1 MPKIPLYQQQSSIG
15 TAKGVSVNPSVGVNL
30 VEAESAAD
38 QVLTKGMFNI
48 MEETIGAGQEYLK
61 TKKEQDIKSGK
72 HKFALWKTRELPEE
86 MEAIKTRGASEG
98 MDVSGIYGLKINPY
112 LDSAFENWAKENNVN
127 ITQDLRDEWELDK
140 EGLKRKEIIAVNKI
154 QQEQFKSDTMELAQD
169 LFKSDQIEE
178 GRALIK
184 SIGLDP
190 EEERRAMSVGFHDYY
205 AYKMQTANSMEEIQE
220 VVTAF
225 ENDDNLSFS
234 SRNSLRLR
242 VASSEKSFLS
252 TKASPAQKTADQ
264 LLKDNELTEDW
275 IEKSS
280 MTESNKDYYR
290 GALKAKDVPY
300 LQDTNY
306 NPNED
311 KIIAP
316 DGNQLGIGLK
326 SSTYLSDE
334 LTTRVH
340 NLMMG
345 DTEDFSADLKI
356 VFDLANST
364 SGSTGEA
371 FFTPALKAKILAP
384 LMNLMADEERNG
396 IFLTDAKP
404 NTYNDIEIKTLRLM
418 REQFAKI
425 QGLSATRQIEGFA
438 DVFTKVNEFL
448 DNIRDNAGITVVKD
462 PKTGKE
468 TFYSYEDDIM
478 DAVDKAMSIYG
489 IKVAQQVRND
499 YYKREQER
507 REETQRILMAPVFEA
522 TGGQMYQEDDELIEE
537 FGESPDLLKP
547 EPPKSVPIKITKIP
561 KAKTKQEKNTEA
573 IRIAKQEKKRKA
585 EESRNRS
592 GRFGIQ

>member
-15 TAKGVSVNPSVGVNL
+15 TAKGVSINPSVAVNL
-30 VEAESAAD
+30 AGAESAAD

-48 MEETIGAGQEYLK
+48 MEETIGAGQEYLE

-72 HKFALWKTRELPEE
+72 HKFALWKTRELPEQMDE
-86 MEAIKTRGASEG
+86 LKTRGASEG
-98 MDVSGIYGLKINPY
+98 MDASGIYGLKINPY
-112 LDSAFENWAKENNVN
+112 LDNAFENWAKENNVN

-140 EGLKRKEIIAVNKI
+140 EGLKRKEIISVNKI
-154 QQEQFKSDTMELAQD
+154 QQEQFKADTMELAQE

-190 EEERRAMSVGFHDYY
+190 EEERTAMSVGFHDYY
-205 AYKMQTANSMEEIQE
+205 AYKMQTANSMEEIQK

-280 MTESNKDYYR
+280 MTESNKSYYR

-306 NPNED
+306 NPNAD

-316 DGNQLGIGLK
+316 DGKQLGLGLK
-326 SSTYLSDE
+326 STTYLSEE
-334 LTTRVH
+334 LAKRVD
-340 NLMMG
+340 NLMKG

-364 SGSTGEA
+364 SESTGEA
-371 FFTPALKAKILAP
+371 FFTPALKAKILSP
-384 LMNLMADEERNG
+384 LMNLMGDEERNG
-396 IFLTDAKP
+396 VFLTDAKP
-404 NTYNDIEIKTLRLM
+404 NTYNDIEIKTLRLL

-438 DVFTKVNEFL
+438 DVFIQVNEFL
-448 DNIRDNAGITVVKD
+448 DNIRDNAGVSYRKD

-489 IKVAQQVRND
+489 VKIAQQVRND
-499 YYKREQER
+499 YYKREQEQ
-507 REETQRILMAPVFEA
+507 REQTQRILMAPVFE
-522 TGGQMYQEDDELIEE
+522 TTSGQMYQEDDELIEE
-537 FGESPDLLKP
+537 FGEAPDLLKP
-547 EPPKSVPIKITKIP
+547 KPPKSVPTKITKVP
-561 KAKTKQEKNTEA
+561 KAKTKQEKDAEA
-573 IRIAKQEKKRKA
+573 IRIAKEERKRKA

>member
-15 TAKGVSVNPSVGVNL
+15 TAKGVSINPSVAVNL
-30 VEAESAAD
+30 AGAESAAD

-48 MEETIGAGQEYLK
+48 MEETIGAGQEYLE
-61 TKKEQDIKSGK
+61 TKIEQDIKSGK
-72 HKFALWKTRELPEE
+72 HKFALWKTRELPEQ

-98 MDVSGIYGLKINPY
+98 MDASGIYGLKINPY

-127 ITQDLRDEWELDK
+127 ITENLRNEWELDK
-140 EGLKRKEIIAVNKI
+140 EGLKRKEIIGVNKI
-154 QQEQFKSDTMELAQD
+154 QQEQFKADTMELAQD

-178 GRALIK
+178 GRAMIK

-190 EEERRAMSVGFHDYY
+190 EEERTAMSVGFHDYY
-205 AYKMQTANSMEEIQE
+205 AYQMQTANSLEEIQK

-252 TKASPAQKTADQ
+252 TKASPAQKDAEK
-264 LLKDNELTEDW
+264 LLKDNELTEDF

-290 GALKAKDVPY
+290 GALKTKEAPMK
-300 LQDTNY
+300 QDTSF
-306 NPNED
+306 NPNAD
-311 KIIAP
+311 KVIAP
-316 DGNQLGIGLK
+316 NGNQLGLGLK
-326 SSTYLSDE
+326 STTYLSDE
-334 LTTRVH
+334 LAKQVD
-340 NLMMG
+340 NLMKG

-364 SGSTGEA
+364 SESTGEA
-371 FFTPALKAKILAP
+371 FFTPALKAKILSP
-384 LMNLMADEERNG
+384 LMNLMGDEERNG
-396 IFLTDAKP
+396 VFLTDAKP
-404 NTYNDIEIKTLRLM
+404 NTYNDIEIKTLRLL
-418 REQFAKI
+418 REQFSKI

-438 DVFTKVNEFL
+438 DVFIQVNEFL
-448 DNIRDNAGITVVKD
+448 DNIRDNAGITVIKD

-489 IKVAQQVRND
+489 VKVAQQVRND
-499 YYKREQER
+499 YYKREQEQ

-522 TGGQMYQEDDELIEE
+522 TSGQMYQEDDELIEE
-537 FGESPDLLKP
+537 FEETPDLLKP
-547 EPPKSVPIKITKIP
+547 QPPKSVPTKITKIP
-561 KAKTKQEKNTEA
+561 KPSKQKS
-573 IRIAKQEKKRKA
+573 RK
-585 EESRNRS
+585 ESRNRS